1 MSKFRI
7 TPIGTCRI
15 HTPLRRAVPRYPIEM
30 DLRRNYGFVHS
41 SQEALQLIR
50 FLQGEQTFPSEVAQ
64 ILARDGNLN
73 VYPGTKWERADLH
86 LVELS
91 SSKLISSQ
99 GVAVQINYI
108 ARHFADFFAST
119 ERSRAFWS
127 AVKARKRHDLLDL
140 VRHDAS
146 YRRMS
151 RADRELLLSLSIA
164 QQSYRALQTDM
175 AEIVERLGRDRVVFV
190 THVNAVA
197 ADEHV
202 IAARDRLIRI
212 VHSAAE
218 QLEVPVYDP
227 SDLMRQFGQDRALEN
242 GGLDLTHF
250 TPAFSDAVFD
260 ELHQLNIA
268 PRMAAAGEDSG
279 LAEVEPGSVLA
290 AKLTRMLEFED
301 LKTVGRKIFAAV
313 RECPNSP
320 SLIALR
326 GFVRSRIGDFE
337 SALEDLR
344 AGGDEAGLP
353 EEMRIALVD
362 ALYHTGDP
370 EGALQIANSLI
381 SDEFESPAIY
391 SMAAQAAEALGRT
404 DDALFY
410 SKQAFRRDRGNLGA
424 ALRALKVATKQGDP
438 EQVADWR
445 REILENLAEATNGA
459 LEVCMWA
466 VDNRDDAMFTAAIG
480 AVGSYDK
487 AGTIDLFEK
496 AAEASMSRAV
506 ADGLVVMANLG
517 RMEPAL
523 AHRRADLFQWVLD
536 EAGHMLEVD
545 RPVEA
550 YHLALGFANLEG
562 IPSSQLRIDRLV
574 ALAARHKRIV
584 ERHLRTSVR
593 NAFTEGDLDAVITL
607 GEGAQQVIPNDGDTA
622 VIVARALHA
631 ADRNAEAIDLLVGAQ
646 RANPVH
652 WGVRRWLAR
661 LASMEPNYAL
671 AIPHYGAIQRSSD
684 PAAGAFHSEAAR
696 FLERAGRRALRQMRD
711 LWREGRYEDSIVL
724 AEAMRD
730 EGLMAEEIEREFG
743 RMHRLLRIRL
753 REIEQEET
761 DLEEREPILHL
772 MDRIKPDDEAVLR
785 RLALEFMRQFRF
797 GEAAEYWERLDLI
810 KPNNETVLRN
820 RQKCRILAERRAK
833 SSITEVAA

>member
-50 FLQGEQTFPSEVAQ
+50 FLQGEQALPTEVAP
-64 ILARDGNLN
+64 ILARDGDLD
-73 VYPGTKWERADLH
+73 VYQGIQWDVADVH
-86 LVELS
+86 LVEIS
-91 SSKLISSQ
+91 SSKLVSSH

-119 ERSRAFWS
+119 ERSRAYWS

-140 VRHDAS
+140 VRHDPT

-151 RADRELLLSLSIA
+151 HADRELLLSLSIS
-164 QQSYRALQTDM
+164 QQSYRALQADM

-190 THVNAVA
+190 THVNAIA
-197 ADEHV
+197 ADDHV
-202 IAARDRLIRI
+202 IPARDRLIRI

-227 SDLMRQFGQDRALEN
+227 SDLMREFGQDQALEN

-250 TPAFSDAVFD
+250 TPTFSDAVFD
-260 ELHQLNIA
+260 ELHQQHLA
-268 PRMAAAGEDSG
+268 PRMAEAGEDSG
-279 LAEVEPGSVLA
+279 LVAAEPGAVIA
-290 AKLTRMLEFED
+290 AKLLRLLELED
-301 LKTVGRKIFAAV
+301 LKSVGRKVFAAA
-313 RECPNSP
+313 REYPQSP

-353 EEMRIALVD
+353 EEMRIALGD
-362 ALYHTGDP
+362 ALYHTGNP
-370 EGALQIANSLI
+370 AGALEVAESLI

-391 SMAAQAAEALGRT
+391 SMAALAAEKLGRS
-404 DDALFY
+404 AESLFFA
-410 SKQAFRRDRGNLGA
+410 KQAFRRDRGNLGA
-424 ALRALKVATKQGDP
+424 ALRALKVAIDQGDP
-438 EQVADWR
+438 DEVAEWR
-445 REILENLAEATNGA
+445 GEILENMTEATNGA

-466 VDNRDDAMFTAAIG
+466 VDNKDDAMFSAAIG
-480 AVGSYDK
+480 AVGTYDK
-487 AGTIDLFEK
+487 AGTVDLFEK
-496 AAEASMSRAV
+496 AAEAGMNRAV
-506 ADGLVVMANLG
+506 ADGLVLMANLG
-517 RMEPAL
+517 RVEPAL

-536 EAGHMLEVD
+536 EAGRLLEAGQ
-545 RPVEA
+545 PVEA
-550 YHLALGFANLEG
+550 YHLAIGFANLEG
-562 IPSSQLRIDRLV
+562 IPSSQLRIERLV

-584 ERHLRTSVR
+584 ERHLRAAVR
-593 NAFTEGDLDAVITL
+593 DAFAEGDQDAVIRL
-607 GEGAQQVIPNDGDTA
+607 GEEARQVLPNDGDTA
-622 VIVARALHA
+622 VIVARALHSV
-631 ADRNAEAIDLLVGAQ
+631 DRNADAISLLIGAQ
-646 RANPVH
+646 RANPDH

-661 LASMEPNYAL
+661 LASMEPDYAL
-671 AIPHYGAIQRSSD
+671 AIPNYGAILRSD
-684 PAAGAFHSEAAR
+684 DALAATFHPEATR
-696 FLERAGRRALRQMRD
+696 FLDRAGRRAFRQMRD

-730 EGLMAEEIEREFG
+730 ERLMPEEVEREFG

-761 DLEEREPILHL
+761 DLEEREPILRL

-797 GEAAEYWERLDLI
+797 GEAANYWERLDLI